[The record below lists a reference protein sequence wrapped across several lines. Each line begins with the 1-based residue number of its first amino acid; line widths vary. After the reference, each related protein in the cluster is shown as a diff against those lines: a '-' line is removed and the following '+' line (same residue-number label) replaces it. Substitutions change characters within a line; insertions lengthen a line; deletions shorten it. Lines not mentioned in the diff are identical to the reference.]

1 MPYTVIFRSSAV
13 KELRK
18 LPEAARKQV
27 VIAVDLLANEPR
39 PRGVKKMA
47 GMEAW
52 RIRVGDYRIVYSIA
66 DQQLV
71 IEIIKIGNR
80 REVYR

>member
-1 MPYTVIFRSSAV
+1 MYSITFRSGAV

-18 LPEAARKQV
+18 LPGTARKRV
-27 VIAVDLLANEPR
+27 ASVIDLLATDPR
-39 PRGVKKMA
+39 PHGVKKMV
-47 GMEAW
+47 GLDAW
-52 RIRVGDYRIVYSIA
+52 RLRAGDYRIVYSIA

-71 IEIIKIGNR
+71 IEIIKIGHR